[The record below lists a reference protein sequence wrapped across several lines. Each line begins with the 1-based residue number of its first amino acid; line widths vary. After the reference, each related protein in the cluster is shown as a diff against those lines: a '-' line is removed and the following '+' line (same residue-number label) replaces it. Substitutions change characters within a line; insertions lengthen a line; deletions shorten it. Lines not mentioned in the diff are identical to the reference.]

1 MGRSLHHRKGFYE
14 TRHGLLFT
22 LVRIEGE
29 RNAIKKIYIKAER
42 EWKKIKRKRTVKQGE
57 TLKKKIT

>member
-1 MGRSLHHRKGFYE
+1 M
-14 TRHGLLFT
+14 
-22 LVRIEGE
+22 RIEGE

-42 EWKKIKRKRTVKQGE
+42 EWKKIKRKRTVEQGE